1 MGRDGEKEVCL
12 MSYMI
17 ENILIVTIN
26 RNPSH
31 FANPSSSF
39 ITYHKYIC
47 DISQYHVKEK
57 ECVIL

>member
-1 MGRDGEKEVCL
+1 MIEIKGYRSGRDGMGRDGEKEVCL

-31 FANPSSSF
+31 FANAF
-39 ITYHKYIC
+39 IVIYN
-47 DISQYHVKEK
+47 IS
-57 ECVIL
+57 